1 MYSPTTVRQIIEGKH
16 LYRAMEAHMVTLIT
30 LYSLLLP
37 ALWDNGIEGKTEV
50 EKAASEVNLSAKN
63 ATDRT
68 LLQESHVSLVGTL
81 EKVDFVTN
89 LNSIDEHLRGMH
101 CFLRNYMRQF
111 ECILR
116 HIRASR
122 QGEWQLHLTAQE
134 ELCKYFFAHD
144 HLNYARLS
152 PLYCAEM
159 RKLETNDP
167 DTWKALE
174 DGDFCVTKSN
184 IPFCSIGPDHG
195 IEHENRAMKVIG
207 GITGI
212 TQKEA
217 TLDKFFLIAPELA
230 RLVNEFGDLNG
241 VKIKEERKKHHDLT
255 GSARSR
261 VFQNAEKM
269 KHVILSHGNPFT
281 SQQDEVMNIMTRAVM
296 KEDVKAD
303 IINRDKIGQKAF
315 ENFVKERINT
325 EEKGFWDPMK
335 KLSLKLFRNSSKP
348 VKTKVGDKMSEL
360 REERNLLA
368 RFLIVMRSR
377 PEIDMKEAIGEYEF
391 SAVPRSLFSPDGEM
405 LLAYDKASILHALE
419 DKAKEKQCQQEEQ
432 GASSSA
438 SDPSS
443 QPVQDVKVLLIDGMA
458 LVNTVQKKDENAMK
472 TCKDFADAFLRKLG
486 KESEG
491 FSEVRLLFDRYLAG
505 SLKEKTRE
513 TRTAGK
519 EIKYRVSD
527 TTSIANVPLKQFLS
541 HIDTKAELTT
551 YISDKALG
559 HFKDKPDIRF
569 VVVHD
574 TVAESNYEEFS
585 EDLKIHSHEEADTLL
600 VLHALDVSNCGRK
613 VDSLHIFSPDTDVFL
628 LLVNRYSQL
637 CPNTVFVTGR
647 GLLRREIQ
655 LKNIYDSIGKDKAD
669 ALLGFHAFTGA
680 DTSGRFAGKTK
691 KTAFKIFMSSPQDV
705 LRVFQCLG
713 KGITLP
719 SEETV
724 TALEKF
730 VCSLYCPKSSGIVT
744 IPQCRWYLF
753 SQKHAE
759 GEKLPPT
766 RATLREHIH
775 RAHFISMIWVTA
787 DEPCPRLPAPTD
799 YGWVLENER
808 LVPVRST
815 GLPAPLSIL
824 MLIKCNCKASSCT
837 GSKCS
842 CIHARMKCTELCG
855 CSDDCQNSSDTM
867 SLSEIEGINDV
878 ASDESGDED

>member
-1 MYSPTTVRQIIEGKH
+1 M
-16 LYRAMEAHMVTLIT
+16 
-30 LYSLLLP
+30 
-37 ALWDNGIEGKTEV
+37 
-50 EKAASEVNLSAKN
+50 
-63 ATDRT
+63 
-68 LLQESHVSLVGTL
+68 
-81 EKVDFVTN
+81 
-89 LNSIDEHLRGMH
+89 
-101 CFLRNYMRQF
+101 
-111 ECILR
+111 
-116 HIRASR
+116 
-122 QGEWQLHLTAQE
+122 
-134 ELCKYFFAHD
+134 
-144 HLNYARLS
+144 
-152 PLYCAEM
+152 
-159 RKLETNDP
+159 
-167 DTWKALE
+167 
-174 DGDFCVTKSN
+174 
-184 IPFCSIGPDHG
+184 
-195 IEHENRAMKVIG
+195 
-207 GITGI
+207 
-212 TQKEA
+212 
-217 TLDKFFLIAPELA
+217 
-230 RLVNEFGDLNG
+230 
-241 VKIKEERKKHHDLT
+241 
-255 GSARSR
+255 
-261 VFQNAEKM
+261 
-269 KHVILSHGNPFT
+269 
-281 SQQDEVMNIMTRAVM
+281 
-296 KEDVKAD
+296 
-303 IINRDKIGQKAF
+303 
-315 ENFVKERINT
+315 
-325 EEKGFWDPMK
+325 
-335 KLSLKLFRNSSKP
+335 
-348 VKTKVGDKMSEL
+348 
-360 REERNLLA
+360 
-368 RFLIVMRSR
+368 
-377 PEIDMKEAIGEYEF
+377 
-391 SAVPRSLFSPDGEM
+391 
-405 LLAYDKASILHALE
+405 
-419 DKAKEKQCQQEEQ
+419 
-432 GASSSA
+432 
-438 SDPSS
+438 
-443 QPVQDVKVLLIDGMA
+443 LLIDGMA

-527 TTSIANVPLKQFLS
+527 TTNIANVPLKQFLS

-551 YISDKALG
+551 YLSDKALG

-613 VDSLHIFSPDTDVFL
+613 EDSLHIFSPDTDVFL

-705 LRVFQCLG
+705 LRAFQCLG
-713 KGITLP
+713 KGITLS

-775 RAHFISMIWVTA
+775 RAHFIRMIWVTA